1 MVKIVCAYKEL
12 LLVYS
17 ELRGTETET
26 ETEIGIWQ
34 TAFLLLLSAISE

>member
-1 MVKIVCAYKEL
+1 VKIVCAYKEL
-12 LLVYS
+12 LVYS
-17 ELRGTETET
+17 ELRGTET